1 MSVATQAG
9 GQLMTGAPAAPQE
22 PAAPSLMSSMRAPV
36 LLGGAIVVAFFLVL
50 GGWAGVAP
58 LSAGAVAPGIVS
70 PDSNRKVIQ
79 HLEGGIIRT
88 VHVTE
93 GQEVEAGQALIT
105 LESTRAQASFSS
117 REKQWLR
124 LLIVQARLD
133 AQARLLKELVLPK
146 PMEGVNDPELLDF
159 LATQQELFEIRLT
172 TQLQQEG
179 IFERQVDQLNS
190 QISSLRAQ
198 SDGMA
203 RQIELISEEL
213 VDKQSLLDQQLIA
226 RSSVLEL
233 QREQARLESA
243 IQANNSD
250 IARAQQQIEEV
261 RLSLLQAREKYRDE
275 VAEERTRTNN
285 ELSQIDEEIVASG
298 DILRR
303 TEIVS
308 PVDGIVL
315 NFQNQTPGGVIRPG
329 EAIMD
334 VVPLDDDLVVLARV
348 QPRDVDVVRV
358 GLEAQVTL
366 VPFANR
372 NALPLSGEVIQVAA
386 DSTLDEATNQY
397 YYETRVRI
405 DVAELAKH
413 DGYYLSPGMPADV
426 TIVTGERTML
436 QYLIDPFV
444 RSVQK
449 AFVYD

>member
-1 MSVATQAG
+1 
-9 GQLMTGAPAAPQE
+9 
-22 PAAPSLMSSMRAPV
+22 MRAPV

-70 PDSNRKVIQ
+70 PNSNRKVIQ

-133 AQARLLKELVLPK
+133 AQARLLKEIVLPK

-243 IQANNSD
+243 IEANNSD

>member
-1 MSVATQAG
+1 
-9 GQLMTGAPAAPQE
+9 
-22 PAAPSLMSSMRAPV
+22 MSSMRAPV

-243 IQANNSD
+243 IEANNSD

-405 DVAELAKH
+405 DVAELARH

>member
-9 GQLMTGAPAAPQE
+9 GQLMTGAPAAPQA

-243 IQANNSD
+243 IEANNSD

-405 DVAELAKH
+405 DVAELARH

>member
-1 MSVATQAG
+1 
-9 GQLMTGAPAAPQE
+9 
-22 PAAPSLMSSMRAPV
+22 MSSMRAPV

>member
-9 GQLMTGAPAAPQE
+9 GQLMTGAPAAPQA